1 MESLLTHD
9 EAGVRTLTL
18 NRPDALNAFNEQLKA
33 ELQDALKKAE
43 RDRSVRCLVIT
54 GAGRAFS
61 AGQDLKE
68 TQDKSAAG
76 KPLDFAAELRR
87 NYNPIILKLRT
98 LEIPIIAS
106 INGVAAGAGWSLA
119 LACDLRIASKAAKFA
134 GAFSKI
140 GLIPDSGMTFTL
152 PRLAGLARALEIAML
167 GEPIAAE
174 QALHWNLVNEV
185 VEPDMLAA
193 RTRELAATLARGA
206 TRGLGLIKRAMNA
219 GLINDL
225 EHQLDYEADLQGIA
239 GRTRD
244 HHEGVAAFVEK
255 RTPEFKGE

>member
-1 MESLLTHD
+1 NSLN
-9 EAGVRTLTL
+9 G
-18 NRPDALNAFNEQLKA
+18 QLKS
-33 ELQDALKKAE
+33 ELQEALKAAE
-43 RDRSVRCLVIT
+43 RDRGVRCLVIT

-68 TQDKSAAG
+68 TQDKATAG
-76 KPLDFAAELRR
+76 KEMDFAAELRR
-87 NYNPIILKLRT
+87 NYNPIILKIRT
-98 LEIPIIAS
+98 IEVPVIAS

-152 PRLAGLARALEIAML
+152 TRLAGLAKALEIAML
-167 GEPIAAE
+167 GEPISAE
-174 QALHWNLVNEV
+174 QALQLNLVNQV
-185 VEPDMLAA
+185 VEPDELAA
-193 RTRELAATLARGA
+193 KTRELALSLARGA
-206 TRGLGLIKRAMNA
+206 TKGHGLIKRAMNA

-225 EHQLDYEADLQGIA
+225 EHQLSYEADLQGVA

-244 HHEGVAAFVEK
+244 H
-255 RTPEFKGE
+255 R

>member
-1 MESLLTHD
+1 MTTLQITD

-18 NRPDALNAFNEQLKA
+18 NRPDAMNSLNEQLKG
-33 ELQDALKKAE
+33 ELLDALKKSE
-43 RDRSVRCLVIT
+43 RDRAVRCIVLT

-68 TQDKSAAG
+68 TQDKTAAG
-76 KPLDFAAELRR
+76 KEMDFAAELRR

-98 LEIPIIAS
+98 IEIPVIAS
-106 INGVAAGAGWSLA
+106 VNGVAAGAGWSLA
-119 LACDLRIASKAAKFA
+119 LACDIRIASAAAKFV

-152 PRLAGLARALEIAML
+152 PRLAGLGKALEIAYL
-167 GEPIAAE
+167 GEALTAE
-174 QALHWNLVNEV
+174 QALQLGLVNRV
-185 VEPDMLAA
+185 VAA
-193 RTRELAATLARGA
+193 EELAAATKELAASLARGA

-219 GLINDL
+219 GIMNDL
-225 EHQLDYEADLQGIA
+225 ENQLNYEADLQGIA

-244 HHEGVAAFVEK
+244 HREGVAAFIEK
-255 RTPEFKGE
+255 RAPEFKGE

>member
-1 MESLLTHD
+1 MTTLQITD

-18 NRPDALNAFNEQLKA
+18 NRPDAMNSLNEQLKG
-33 ELQDALKKAE
+33 ELLDALKKAE
-43 RDRSVRCLVIT
+43 RDRAVRCIVLT

-68 TQDKSAAG
+68 TQDKTAAG
-76 KPLDFAAELRR
+76 KEMDFAAELRR

-98 LEIPIIAS
+98 IELPVVAS
-106 INGVAAGAGWSLA
+106 VNGVAAGAGWSLA
-119 LACDLRIASKAAKFA
+119 LACDVRVASAAAKFV

-152 PRLAGLARALEIAML
+152 PRLAGLGKALEIAFL
-167 GEPIAAE
+167 GEALTAE
-174 QALHWNLVNEV
+174 QALQLGLVNRV
-185 VEPDMLAA
+185 VGPD
-193 RTRELAATLARGA
+193 ELAAATKDLAVSLARGA

-219 GLINDL
+219 GIMNDL
-225 EHQLDYEADLQGIA
+225 ENQLNYEADLQGIA

-244 HHEGVAAFVEK
+244 HREGVAAFIQK
-255 RTPEFKGE
+255 RAPEFKGE